1 MALAITK
8 ENMNQSA
15 EKAGQWFDRVRSL
28 QITRK
33 LTMMAMIALAVAAG
47 LAVFFWSQ
55 QPGYQALYTGLDE
68 KGNAEAADLLRT
80 AQIPF
85 KIDQSTGAITVP
97 QDRLYDAR
105 LKLAGSGLTGKE
117 TGGGFEL
124 MEKDPG
130 FGVSQFVENARYQ
143 HALETELAR
152 TISTLR
158 PVREARVHL
167 AIPKPSAFTRQRDV
181 ASASVVLELRG
192 GQGLERNQVD
202 AIVNLVASSIPDMT
216 PERVTVVDQSG
227 RMLSIADPNSDAA
240 QHAAQFEQVR
250 RQESS
255 YNQRI
260 RELLEPM
267 TGSGRV
273 NPEVSVDMDFSVI
286 EEARELYNGEPAKL
300 RSEQV
305 NDSSTS
311 AGGGPQGPPGATSNS
326 PGQPPAP
333 AANATAGTPGTPAA
347 NGQATAPATPTES
360 SKSATRN
367 YELDRTLQHTRQPA
381 GRIKRVS
388 VAVLLDNVPRPGAKG
403 KMVEQPLTAA
413 ELTRIEGLVKQAVGF
428 DAARG
433 DTVSVMNAPF
443 VREAVAGEE
452 GPKWWEDPRVQSG
465 LRLLIG
471 AVVVLA
477 LLFGVV
483 RPTLRQ
489 LTSVTAVKDK
499 QGKVG
504 KDGAPQSAGVRMLDK
519 DDDLIPRLEE
529 DTAQL
534 GQDRKVPIALPDAY
548 EERMRVAREAV
559 KADSKRVAQV
569 VKGWVASEA

>member
-1 MALAITK
+1 MALAISK
-8 ENMNQSA
+8 ENMNQNA

-55 QPGYQALYTGLDE
+55 KPGYQSLYTGLDE

-80 AQIPF
+80 AQIPY
-85 KIDQSTGAITVP
+85 KIDQGTGAISVP

-143 HALETELAR
+143 HALETELSR
-152 TISTLR
+152 TIGTLR

-267 TGSGRV
+267 TGPGRV
-273 NPEVSVDMDFSVI
+273 NPETSVDMDFSVV

-305 NDSSTS
+305 SDTSTS
-311 AGGGPQGPPGATSNS
+311 ATGPQGPPGATSNS

-333 AANATAGTPGTPAA
+333 AVAGAPGTPAA
-347 NGQATAPATPTES
+347 ANGQAAAPATPTES

-452 GPKWWEDPRVQSG
+452 GPKWWEDPRVQNG
-465 LRLLIG
+465 LRLLVG

-489 LTSVTAVKDK
+489 LTGVTAVKDK
-499 QGKVG
+499 QGKAG
-504 KDGAPQSAGVRMLDK
+504 KDGTQQSADVRMVDD
-519 DDDLIPRLEE
+519 DDDLMPRLEE
-529 DTAQL
+529 DTAQI
-534 GQDRKVPIALPDAY
+534 GQDKKTPIALPDAY
-548 EERMRVAREAV
+548 EERMRLAREAV

>member
-8 ENMNQSA
+8 ENMNQNA

-33 LTMMAMIALAVAAG
+33 LTMMAMIAVAVAAG

-55 QPGYQALYTGLDE
+55 KPGYQSLYTGLDD

-85 KIDQSTGAITVP
+85 KIDQDTGAISVP

-143 HALETELAR
+143 HALETELSR
-152 TISTLR
+152 TIGTLR

-267 TGSGRV
+267 TGPGRV
-273 NPEVSVDMDFSVI
+273 NPEVSVDMDFSVV

-305 NDSSTS
+305 SDTSTS
-311 AGGGPQGPPGATSNS
+311 ATGPQGPRA
-326 PGQPPAP
+326 PP
-333 AANATAGTPGTPAA
+333 
-347 NGQATAPATPTES
+347 ATAPAS
-360 SKSATRN
+360 R
-367 YELDRTLQHTRQPA
+367 RRQPQTPLPA
-381 GRIKRVS
+381 HREPRPLPTARPPHRPRRPK
-388 VAVLLDNVPRPGAKG
+388 VPRAPPAITNWTGPCNTPASR
-403 KMVEQPLTAA
+403 PAA
-413 ELTRIEGLVKQAVGF
+413 SSGCRWRCCWTTSRVPVPR
-428 DAARG
+428 ARW
-433 DTVSVMNAPF
+433 SSS
-443 VREAVAGEE
+443 R
-452 GPKWWEDPRVQSG
+452 
-465 LRLLIG
+465 
-471 AVVVLA
+471 
-477 LLFGVV
+477 
-483 RPTLRQ
+483 
-489 LTSVTAVKDK
+489 
-499 QGKVG
+499 
-504 KDGAPQSAGVRMLDK
+504 
-519 DDDLIPRLEE
+519 
-529 DTAQL
+529 
-534 GQDRKVPIALPDAY
+534 
-548 EERMRVAREAV
+548 
-559 KADSKRVAQV
+559 
-569 VKGWVASEA
+569 

>member
-1 MALAITK
+1 MALAISK
-8 ENMNQSA
+8 ENMNQNA

-55 QPGYQALYTGLDE
+55 KPGYQSLYTGLDE

-80 AQIPF
+80 AQIPY
-85 KIDQSTGAITVP
+85 KIDQATGAISVP

-143 HALETELAR
+143 HALETELSR
-152 TISTLR
+152 TIGTLR

-267 TGSGRV
+267 TGPGRV
-273 NPEVSVDMDFSVI
+273 NPETSVDMDFSVV

-305 NDSSTS
+305 SDTSTS
-311 AGGGPQGPPGATSNS
+311 ATGPQGPPGATSNS

-333 AANATAGTPGTPAA
+333 AVAGAPGTPAA
-347 NGQATAPATPTES
+347 ANGQAAAPATPTES

-388 VAVLLDNVPRPGAKG
+388 VAVLLDNVPRPGAEG
-403 KMVEQPLTAA
+403 KRAGPPVTHA
-413 ELTRIEGLVKQAVGF
+413 ELTR
-428 DAARG
+428 
-433 DTVSVMNAPF
+433 T
-443 VREAVAGEE
+443 AG
-452 GPKWWEDPRVQSG
+452 
-465 LRLLIG
+465 
-471 AVVVLA
+471 
-477 LLFGVV
+477 
-483 RPTLRQ
+483 
-489 LTSVTAVKDK
+489 
-499 QGKVG
+499 
-504 KDGAPQSAGVRMLDK
+504 
-519 DDDLIPRLEE
+519 
-529 DTAQL
+529 
-534 GQDRKVPIALPDAY
+534 
-548 EERMRVAREAV
+548 
-559 KADSKRVAQV
+559 
-569 VKGWVASEA
+569 

>member
-1 MALAITK
+1 MALAISR
-8 ENMNQSA
+8 ENVNQNA

-80 AQIPF
+80 AQIPY
-85 KIDQSTGAITVP
+85 KIDQATGAISVP

-143 HALETELAR
+143 HALETELSR
-152 TISTLR
+152 TIGTLR

-267 TGSGRV
+267 TGPGRV
-273 NPEVSVDMDFSVI
+273 NPETSVDMDFSVV

-305 NDSSTS
+305 SDTSTS
-311 AGGGPQGPPGATSNS
+311 ATGPQGPPGATSNS
-326 PGQPPAP
+326 PGQPPTP
-333 AANATAGTPGTPAA
+333 AVAGAPGTPAA
-347 NGQATAPATPTES
+347 ANGQAAAPATPTES

-452 GPKWWEDPRVQSG
+452 GPKWWEDPRVQNG
-465 LRLLIG
+465 LRLLVG

-489 LTSVTAVKDK
+489 LTGVTAVKDK
-499 QGKVG
+499 QAKAG
-504 KDGAPQSAGVRMLDK
+504 KDGTPQSADVRMVED
-519 DDDLIPRLEE
+519 DDDLMPRLEE
-529 DTAQL
+529 DTAQI
-534 GQDRKVPIALPDAY
+534 GQDKKTPIALPDAY

>member
-8 ENMNQSA
+8 DSMNQNA
-15 EKAGQWFDRVRSL
+15 EKAGQWFDRIRSM

-55 QPGYQALYTGLDE
+55 KPGYQALYTGLDD

-85 KIDQSTGAITVP
+85 KIDQSTGAISVP

-105 LKLAGSGLTGKE
+105 LKLAGSGLTGQQ

-143 HALETELAR
+143 HALETELSR
-152 TISTLR
+152 TIGTLR

-267 TGSGRV
+267 TGAGRV
-273 NPEVSVDMDFSVI
+273 NPEVSVDMDFRWSKK
-286 EEARELYNGEPAKL
+286 PASFTTASRPSCAAS
-300 RSEQV
+300 RS
-305 NDSSTS
+305 
-311 AGGGPQGPPGATSNS
+311 ATAA
-326 PGQPPAP
+326 PAPPARRVLRAP
-333 AANATAGTPGTPAA
+333 P
-347 NGQATAPATPTES
+347 ATAPASRLPRPPLPVHRALRPLARRPPRPRRP
-360 SKSATRN
+360 K
-367 YELDRTLQHTRQPA
+367 
-381 GRIKRVS
+381 
-388 VAVLLDNVPRPGAKG
+388 VPRAPP
-403 KMVEQPLTAA
+403 VTTNWTEPCNTPVSRRAA
-413 ELTRIEGLVKQAVGF
+413 SSGCRWRCCWTTSR
-428 DAARG
+428 AR
-433 DTVSVMNAPF
+433 V
-443 VREAVAGEE
+443 
-452 GPKWWEDPRVQSG
+452 PR
-465 LRLLIG
+465 
-471 AVVVLA
+471 
-477 LLFGVV
+477 
-483 RPTLRQ
+483 
-489 LTSVTAVKDK
+489 
-499 QGKVG
+499 
-504 KDGAPQSAGVRMLDK
+504 
-519 DDDLIPRLEE
+519 
-529 DTAQL
+529 
-534 GQDRKVPIALPDAY
+534 
-548 EERMRVAREAV
+548 AR
-559 KADSKRVAQV
+559 SSSNR
-569 VKGWVASEA
+569 

>member
-1 MALAITK
+1 MALAISK
-8 ENMNQSA
+8 ENMNQNA

-55 QPGYQALYTGLDE
+55 KPGYQSLYTGLDD

-85 KIDQSTGAITVP
+85 KIDQGTGAISVP

-143 HALETELAR
+143 HALETELSR
-152 TISTLR
+152 TIGTLR

-267 TGSGRV
+267 TGAGRV
-273 NPEVSVDMDFSVI
+273 NPEVSVDMDFSVV

-300 RSEQV
+300 RSEQI
-305 NDSSTS
+305 NDTSTS
-311 AGGGPQGPPGATSNS
+311 ATGPQGPPGATSNS

-333 AANATAGTPGTPAA
+333 AVAGAPGTPAA
-347 NGQATAPATPTES
+347 ANGQAAAPAAPTES

-452 GPKWWEDPRVQSG
+452 GPKWWEDPRVQNG
-465 LRLLIG
+465 LRLLVG

-489 LTSVTAVKDK
+489 LTGVTAVKDK
-499 QGKVG
+499 QAKAG
-504 KDGAPQSAGVRMLDK
+504 KDGTPQNADVRMVDE
-519 DDDLIPRLEE
+519 DDELLPHMGE
-529 DTAQL
+529 DTASI
-534 GQDRKVPIALPDAY
+534 GQERKTPIALPDAY

>member
-1 MALAITK
+1 MALAISK
-8 ENMNQSA
+8 ENINQNA

-33 LTMMAMIALAVAAG
+33 LTMMAMIALAVGAG
-47 LAVFFWSQ
+47 LAVFYWSQ
-55 QPGYQALYTGLDE
+55 KPGYQSLYTGLDD

-80 AQIPF
+80 AQIPY
-85 KIDQSTGAITVP
+85 KIDQNTGAISVP

-143 HALETELAR
+143 HALETELSR
-152 TISTLR
+152 TIGTLR

-267 TGSGRV
+267 TGAGRV
-273 NPEVSVDMDFSVI
+273 NPEVSVDMDFSVV

-300 RSEQV
+300 RSEQI
-305 NDSSTS
+305 NDTSTS
-311 AGGGPQGPPGATSNS
+311 ATGPQGPPGATSNS

-333 AANATAGTPGTPAA
+333 AANATAGAPGTPAA
-347 NGQATAPATPTES
+347 ANGQAAAPAAPTES

-403 KMVEQPLTAA
+403 KIVEQPLTAA

-452 GPKWWEDPRVQSG
+452 GPKWWEDPRVQNG
-465 LRLLIG
+465 LRLLVG

-489 LTSVTAVKDK
+489 LTGVTVVKDK
-499 QGKVG
+499 QGKGG
-504 KDGAPQSAGVRMLDK
+504 KDGTPQSADVRMVD
-519 DDDLIPRLEE
+519 DDDLMPRLEE

-534 GQDRKVPIALPDAY
+534 GQDKKVPIALPDAY

>member
-8 ENMNQSA
+8 ENMNQNA

-33 LTMMAMIALAVAAG
+33 LTMMAMIALAVGAG

-55 QPGYQALYTGLDE
+55 KPGYQSLYTGLDE

-85 KIDQSTGAITVP
+85 KIDQGTGAISVP

-143 HALETELAR
+143 HALETELSR
-152 TISTLR
+152 TIGTLR

-267 TGSGRV
+267 TGPGRV
-273 NPEVSVDMDFSVI
+273 NPEVSVDMDFSVV

-305 NDSSTS
+305 SDSSTS
-311 AGGGPQGPPGATSNS
+311 ATGPQGPPGATSNS

-333 AANATAGTPGTPAA
+333 AVAGAPGTPAA
-347 NGQATAPATPTES
+347 ANGQAAAPAAPTES

-452 GPKWWEDPRVQSG
+452 GPKWWEDPRVQNG
-465 LRLLIG
+465 LRLLVG

-489 LTSVTAVKDK
+489 LTGVTAVKDK
-499 QGKVG
+499 ERGAG
-504 KDGAPQSAGVRMLDK
+504 NDGTPQSADVRMVNEDN
-519 DDDLIPRLEE
+519 DLMPGLED
-529 DTAQL
+529 DTAQI
-534 GQDRKVPIALPDAY
+534 GQEKKTPIALPDAY

>member
-1 MALAITK
+1 MALAISK
-8 ENMNQSA
+8 ENINQNA

-33 LTMMAMIALAVAAG
+33 LTMMAMIALAVGAG
-47 LAVFFWSQ
+47 LAVFYWSQ
-55 QPGYQALYTGLDE
+55 KPGYQSLYTGLDD

-80 AQIPF
+80 AQIPY
-85 KIDQSTGAITVP
+85 KIDQNTGAISVP

-143 HALETELAR
+143 HALETELSR
-152 TISTLR
+152 TIGTLR

-267 TGSGRV
+267 TGAGRV
-273 NPEVSVDMDFSVI
+273 NPEVSVDMDFSVV

-300 RSEQV
+300 RSEQI
-305 NDSSTS
+305 NDTSTS
-311 AGGGPQGPPGATSNS
+311 ATGPQGPPGATSNS

-333 AANATAGTPGTPAA
+333 AANATAGAPGAPAAA
-347 NGQATAPATPTES
+347 NGQAAAPAAPTES

-403 KMVEQPLTAA
+403 KIVEQPLTAA

-452 GPKWWEDPRVQSG
+452 GPNWWEDPRVQNG
-465 LRLLIG
+465 LRLLVG

-489 LTSVTAVKDK
+489 LTGVTVVKDK
-499 QGKVG
+499 QGKGG
-504 KDGAPQSAGVRMLDK
+504 KDGTPQSADVRMVD
-519 DDDLIPRLEE
+519 DDDLMPRLEE

-534 GQDRKVPIALPDAY
+534 GQDKKVPIALPDAY

-559 KADSKRVAQV
+559 KADSKRVA
-569 VKGWVASEA
+569 

>member
-1 MALAITK
+1 MALAISK
-8 ENMNQSA
+8 ENINQNA

-33 LTMMAMIALAVAAG
+33 LTMMAMIALAVGAG
-47 LAVFFWSQ
+47 LAVFYWSQ
-55 QPGYQALYTGLDE
+55 KPGYQSLYTGLDD

-80 AQIPF
+80 AQIPY
-85 KIDQSTGAITVP
+85 KIDQNTGAISVP

-143 HALETELAR
+143 HALETELSR
-152 TISTLR
+152 TIGTLR

-255 YNQRI
+255 HNQRI

-267 TGSGRV
+267 TGAGRV
-273 NPEVSVDMDFSVI
+273 NPEVSVDMDFSAV

-300 RSEQV
+300 RSEQI
-305 NDSSTS
+305 NDTSTS
-311 AGGGPQGPPGATSNS
+311 ATGPQGPPGATSNS

-333 AANATAGTPGTPAA
+333 AANATAGAPGTPAA
-347 NGQATAPATPTES
+347 ANGQAAAPAAPTES

-403 KMVEQPLTAA
+403 KIVEQPLTAA

-452 GPKWWEDPRVQSG
+452 GPKWWEDPRVQNG
-465 LRLLIG
+465 LRLLVG

-489 LTSVTAVKDK
+489 LTGVTVVKDK
-499 QGKVG
+499 QGKGG
-504 KDGAPQSAGVRMLDK
+504 KDGTPQSADVRMVD
-519 DDDLIPRLEE
+519 DDDLMPRLEE

-534 GQDRKVPIALPDAY
+534 GQDKKVPIALPDAY

>member
-8 ENMNQSA
+8 ENMNQNA

-33 LTMMAMIALAVAAG
+33 LTMMAMIAVAVAAG

-55 QPGYQALYTGLDE
+55 KPGYQSLYTGLDD

-85 KIDQSTGAITVP
+85 KIDQDTGAISVP

-143 HALETELAR
+143 HALETELSR
-152 TISTLR
+152 TIGTLR

-267 TGSGRV
+267 TGPGRV
-273 NPEVSVDMDFSVI
+273 NPEVSVDMDFSVV

-305 NDSSTS
+305 SDTSTS
-311 AGGGPQGPPGATSNS
+311 ATGPQGPRA
-326 PGQPPAP
+326 PP
-333 AANATAGTPGTPAA
+333 
-347 NGQATAPATPTES
+347 ATAPAS
-360 SKSATRN
+360 R
-367 YELDRTLQHTRQPA
+367 RRQPQTPLPA
-381 GRIKRVS
+381 HREPRPLPTARPPHRPRRPK
-388 VAVLLDNVPRPGAKG
+388 VPRAPPAITNWTGPCNTPASR
-403 KMVEQPLTAA
+403 PAA
-413 ELTRIEGLVKQAVGF
+413 SSGCRWRCCWTTSRAPVPR
-428 DAARG
+428 ARW
-433 DTVSVMNAPF
+433 SSS
-443 VREAVAGEE
+443 R
-452 GPKWWEDPRVQSG
+452 
-465 LRLLIG
+465 
-471 AVVVLA
+471 
-477 LLFGVV
+477 
-483 RPTLRQ
+483 
-489 LTSVTAVKDK
+489 
-499 QGKVG
+499 
-504 KDGAPQSAGVRMLDK
+504 
-519 DDDLIPRLEE
+519 
-529 DTAQL
+529 
-534 GQDRKVPIALPDAY
+534 
-548 EERMRVAREAV
+548 
-559 KADSKRVAQV
+559 
-569 VKGWVASEA
+569 

>member
-1 MALAITK
+1 MALAISK
-8 ENMNQSA
+8 ENMNQNA
-15 EKAGQWFDRVRSL
+15 EKAGQWFDRVSSL

-55 QPGYQALYTGLDE
+55 KPGYQSLYTGLDE

-80 AQIPF
+80 AQIPY
-85 KIDQSTGAITVP
+85 KIDQGTGAISVP

-143 HALETELAR
+143 HALETELSR
-152 TISTLR
+152 TIGTLR

-202 AIVNLVASSIPDMT
+202 AIVNLVASSIPNIT

-267 TGSGRV
+267 TGPGRV
-273 NPEVSVDMDFSVI
+273 NPETSVDMDFSVV

-305 NDSSTS
+305 NDTSTT
-311 AGGGPQGPPGATSNS
+311 ATGPQGPPGATSNS

-333 AANATAGTPGTPAA
+333 AAAGAPGTPLLPTARPPQRPRRPKVPRAPPVTTNWTEPCSTPASRPAA
-347 NGQATAPATPTES
+347 SSASRWRCCWTTSRAPAPRARWSNNRSPLPS
-360 SKSATRN
+360 SPVSKAWSSRQWALMRHAATRC
-367 YELDRTLQHTRQPA
+367 R
-381 GRIKRVS
+381 
-388 VAVLLDNVPRPGAKG
+388 
-403 KMVEQPLTAA
+403 
-413 ELTRIEGLVKQAVGF
+413 
-428 DAARG
+428 
-433 DTVSVMNAPF
+433 
-443 VREAVAGEE
+443 
-452 GPKWWEDPRVQSG
+452 
-465 LRLLIG
+465 
-471 AVVVLA
+471 
-477 LLFGVV
+477 
-483 RPTLRQ
+483 
-489 LTSVTAVKDK
+489 
-499 QGKVG
+499 
-504 KDGAPQSAGVRMLDK
+504 
-519 DDDLIPRLEE
+519 
-529 DTAQL
+529 
-534 GQDRKVPIALPDAY
+534 
-548 EERMRVAREAV
+548 
-559 KADSKRVAQV
+559 
-569 VKGWVASEA
+569 

>member
-1 MALAITK
+1 MALAISK
-8 ENMNQSA
+8 ENMNQNA

-55 QPGYQALYTGLDE
+55 KPGYQSLYTGLDE

-80 AQIPF
+80 AQIPY
-85 KIDQSTGAITVP
+85 KIDQATGAISVP

-143 HALETELAR
+143 HALETELSR
-152 TISTLR
+152 TIGTLR

-267 TGSGRV
+267 TGPGRV
-273 NPEVSVDMDFSVI
+273 NPETSVDMDFSVV

-305 NDSSTS
+305 SDTSTS
-311 AGGGPQGPPGATSNS
+311 ATGPQGPPGATSNS

-333 AANATAGTPGTPAA
+333 AVAGAPGTPAA
-347 NGQATAPATPTES
+347 ANGQAAAPATPTES

-452 GPKWWEDPRVQSG
+452 GPKWWEDPRVQNG
-465 LRLLIG
+465 LRLLVG

-489 LTSVTAVKDK
+489 LTGVTAVKDK
-499 QGKVG
+499 QGKAS
-504 KDGAPQSAGVRMLDK
+504 KDGTPQSADVRMVDE
-519 DDDLIPRLEE
+519 DDDLMPRLEE
-529 DTAQL
+529 DTAQI
-534 GQDRKVPIALPDAY
+534 GQDKKTPIALPDAY
-548 EERMRVAREAV
+548 EERMRLAREAV

>member
-1 MALAITK
+1 MALAISK
-8 ENMNQSA
+8 ENMNQNA

-55 QPGYQALYTGLDE
+55 KPGYQSLYTGLDE

-80 AQIPF
+80 AQIPY
-85 KIDQSTGAITVP
+85 KIDQGTGAISVP

-143 HALETELAR
+143 HALETELSR

-267 TGSGRV
+267 TGPGRV
-273 NPEVSVDMDFSVI
+273 NPETSVDMDFSVV

-305 NDSSTS
+305 NDTSTT
-311 AGGGPQGPPGATSNS
+311 ATGPQGPPGATSNS

-333 AANATAGTPGTPAA
+333 AAAGAPGTPAAA
-347 NGQATAPATPTES
+347 NGQATAAAAPTES

-388 VAVLLDNVPRPGAKG
+388 VAVLLDNVPRPGA
-403 KMVEQPLTAA
+403 
-413 ELTRIEGLVKQAVGF
+413 
-428 DAARG
+428 
-433 DTVSVMNAPF
+433 
-443 VREAVAGEE
+443 
-452 GPKWWEDPRVQSG
+452 
-465 LRLLIG
+465 
-471 AVVVLA
+471 
-477 LLFGVV
+477 
-483 RPTLRQ
+483 
-489 LTSVTAVKDK
+489 
-499 QGKVG
+499 
-504 KDGAPQSAGVRMLDK
+504 
-519 DDDLIPRLEE
+519 
-529 DTAQL
+529 
-534 GQDRKVPIALPDAY
+534 
-548 EERMRVAREAV
+548 
-559 KADSKRVAQV
+559 
-569 VKGWVASEA
+569 

>member
-1 MALAITK
+1 MALAISK
-8 ENMNQSA
+8 ENMNQNA

-33 LTMMAMIALAVAAG
+33 LTMMAMIAVAVAAG

-85 KIDQSTGAITVP
+85 KIDQATGAISVP

-130 FGVSQFVENARYQ
+130 FGVSQFVESARYQ
-143 HALETELAR
+143 HALETELSR
-152 TISTLR
+152 TIGTLR

-167 AIPKPSAFTRQRDV
+167 AIPKPSAFTRQREA

-202 AIVNLVASSIPDMT
+202 AIVNLVASSIPDMA

-267 TGSGRV
+267 TGPGRV
-273 NPEVSVDMDFSVI
+273 NPETSVDMDFSVV

-305 NDSSTS
+305 SDTSTS
-311 AGGGPQGPPGATSNS
+311 ATGPQGPPGATSNS

-333 AANATAGTPGTPAA
+333 AVAGAPGAPAAA
-347 NGQATAPATPTES
+347 NGQAAAPAAPTES

-443 VREAVAGEE
+443 VREAVVGEE
-452 GPKWWEDPRVQSG
+452 GPKWWEDPRVQNG
-465 LRLLIG
+465 LRLLVG

-489 LTSVTAVKDK
+489 LTGVTAVKDK
-499 QGKVG
+499 QRKAGN
-504 KDGAPQSAGVRMLDK
+504 DGTPQSADVRMVND
-519 DDDLIPRLEE
+519 DDDLMPRLEE
-529 DTAQL
+529 DTAQI
-534 GQDRKVPIALPDAY
+534 GQDSKTPIALPDAY

>member
-1 MALAITK
+1 MALAISK
-8 ENMNQSA
+8 ENMNQNA

-55 QPGYQALYTGLDE
+55 KPGYQALYTGLDE

-85 KIDQSTGAITVP
+85 KIDQGTGAISVP

-143 HALETELAR
+143 HALETELSR
-152 TISTLR
+152 TIGTLR

-267 TGSGRV
+267 TGPGRV
-273 NPEVSVDMDFSVI
+273 NPEVSVDMDFSVV

-305 NDSSTS
+305 SDTSTS
-311 AGGGPQGPPGATSNS
+311 ATGPQGPPGATSNS

-333 AANATAGTPGTPAA
+333 AVAGAPGAPAA
-347 NGQATAPATPTES
+347 ANSQAAAPAAPTES

-452 GPKWWEDPRVQSG
+452 GPKWWEDPRVQNG
-465 LRLLIG
+465 LRLLVG

-489 LTSVTAVKDK
+489 LTGVTAVKDK
-499 QGKVG
+499 QAKAG
-504 KDGAPQSAGVRMLDK
+504 KDGTPQSADVRMVDE
-519 DDDLIPRLEE
+519 DDDLMPRLEE
-529 DTAQL
+529 DTAQI
-534 GQDRKVPIALPDAY
+534 GQDKKTPIALPDAY

>member
-8 ENMNQSA
+8 ENMNQNA

-33 LTMMAMIALAVAAG
+33 LTMMAMIALAVGAG

-55 QPGYQALYTGLDE
+55 KPGYQSLYTGLDE

-85 KIDQSTGAITVP
+85 KIDQGTGAISVP

-143 HALETELAR
+143 HALETELSR

-267 TGSGRV
+267 TGPGRV
-273 NPEVSVDMDFSVI
+273 NPEVSVDMDFSVV

-305 NDSSTS
+305 SDSSTS
-311 AGGGPQGPPGATSNS
+311 ATGPQGPPGATSNS

-333 AANATAGTPGTPAA
+333 AVAGAPGTPAA
-347 NGQATAPATPTES
+347 ANGQAAAPSAPTES

-452 GPKWWEDPRVQSG
+452 GPKWWEDPRVQNG
-465 LRLLIG
+465 LRLLVG

-489 LTSVTAVKDK
+489 LTGVTAVKEK
-499 QGKVG
+499 HRKGG
-504 KDGAPQSAGVRMLDK
+504 NDGTPQNADVRMVNE
-519 DDDLIPRLEE
+519 DDDLMPGLEE
-529 DTAQL
+529 DTAQI
-534 GQDRKVPIALPDAY
+534 GQEKKIPIALPDAY

>member
-1 MALAITK
+1 MALAISK
-8 ENMNQSA
+8 ENINQNA

-33 LTMMAMIALAVAAG
+33 LTMMAMIALAVGAG
-47 LAVFFWSQ
+47 LAVFYWSQ
-55 QPGYQALYTGLDE
+55 KPGYQSLYTGLDD

-80 AQIPF
+80 AQIPY
-85 KIDQSTGAITVP
+85 KIDQNTGAISVP

-143 HALETELAR
+143 HALETELSR
-152 TISTLR
+152 TIGTLR

-267 TGSGRV
+267 TGAGRV
-273 NPEVSVDMDFSVI
+273 NPEVSVDMDFSVV

-300 RSEQV
+300 RSEQI
-305 NDSSTS
+305 NDTSTS
-311 AGGGPQGPPGATSNS
+311 ATGPQGPPGATSNS

-333 AANATAGTPGTPAA
+333 AANATAGAPGAPAAA
-347 NGQATAPATPTES
+347 NGQAAAPAAPTES

-403 KMVEQPLTAA
+403 KIVEQPLTAA

-452 GPKWWEDPRVQSG
+452 GPNWWEDPRVQNG
-465 LRLLIG
+465 LRLLVG

-489 LTSVTAVKDK
+489 LTGVTVVKDK
-499 QGKVG
+499 QGKGG
-504 KDGAPQSAGVRMLDK
+504 KDGTPQSADVRMVD
-519 DDDLIPRLEE
+519 DDDLMPRLEE

-534 GQDRKVPIALPDAY
+534 GQDKKVPIALPDAY